1 MSLVRNY
8 VCDCSEYSG
17 YTTTMNVSDNSTVL
31 YDALL
36 PVPSNCSTGFC
47 ANTTTM
53 TTTSNYA
60 LLLPIG
66 VIIVI
71 VLAAA
76 CLLLGVVYGYVY
88 FTRMTGNTTKKS
100 RHKSASCRQQSNDHH
115 HHHHH
120 RAGNVDVCAAHRD
133 DPDGS
138 YTTHMFLF
146 RKHNAAT

>member
-1 MSLVRNY
+1 M
-8 VCDCSEYSG
+8 
-17 YTTTMNVSDNSTVL
+17 YTTTMNVSDNSTVN

-36 PVPSNCSTGFC
+36 SVPSNCSTGFC
-47 ANTTTM
+47 ANATTT
-53 TTTSNYA
+53 TTTSNYT

-100 RHKSASCRQQSNDHH
+100 RHKSNDHH
-115 HHHHH
+115 HHHHRH
-120 RAGNVDVCAAHRD
+120 QRHSAGNIDVGAAHRD

-146 RKHNAAT
+146 RKHYAAT